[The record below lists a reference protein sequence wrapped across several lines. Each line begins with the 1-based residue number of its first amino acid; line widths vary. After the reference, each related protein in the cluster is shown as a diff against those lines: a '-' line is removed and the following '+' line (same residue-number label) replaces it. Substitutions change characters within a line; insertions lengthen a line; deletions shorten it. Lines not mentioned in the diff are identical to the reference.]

1 MSHDNKTIE
10 EKILELT
17 EENNELLKKVRRN
30 QKLTWNFRV
39 VYWIIIIAAALGF
52 FYVFK
57 SPLNKIKNEFTGL
70 KSTIENISDK
80 INNLADVASIKNV
93 LNNIKK

>member
-1 MSHDNKTIE
+1 MSHENKTIE
-10 EKILELT
+10 ERILELT

-39 VYWIIIIAAALGF
+39 VYWTVIILAALGF

-57 SPLNKIKNEFTGL
+57 SPLNKVKNEFTGL

-80 INNLADVASIKNV
+80 INNLTDVSNIKSL
-93 LNNIKK
+93 LNNVKR